1 MPGAF
6 TVETIVM
13 RPEELEQHYR
23 KQLQKTRR
31 AGRHH
36 PQIQHVLALQKNT
49 KPNPRKLCVIEGIWA
64 HEKALQ
70 AEVSIETCICCP
82 EIIHSQQAKEL
93 AVVFMEKAQAS
104 YCVSA
109 KVFERLS
116 ERDKPAGLLS
126 LVNLKVTTLK
136 QVALHDQ
143 SLLVI
148 LDGVE
153 IPGNIG
159 TIMRT
164 IDGVHADALIVCN
177 RRARMTHPKVIR
189 ASQGACFFVPTIEFE
204 DGVET
209 VMHWLKAHDF
219 TVYLAD
225 ANDGASYYGCQY
237 SGRVALVAGSE
248 RYGIT
253 RQWYAYPHE
262 NIRIP
267 MFSEITDSLNV
278 GIATTMILYEMR
290 LRQRG
295 ILKRG

>member
-1 MPGAF
+1 
-6 TVETIVM
+6 M
-13 RPEELEQHYR
+13 RAEELEQRYSKYVEETR
-23 KQLQKTRR
+23 K
-31 AGRHH
+31 AGKHH
-36 PQIQHVLALQKNT
+36 PLVQQVLALQKNT
-49 KPNPRKLCVIEGIWA
+49 KPNPRKLCVLEGVWA
-64 HEKALQ
+64 HEKALL
-70 AEVSIETCICCP
+70 AGVTIEACFCCP
-82 EIIHSQQAKEL
+82 EMVHSQQAKEL
-93 AVVFMEKAQAS
+93 AVAFLEKAQAA

-126 LVNLKVTTLK
+126 LVNLKLTTLE
-136 QVALHDQ
+136 QLALRDQ

-164 IDGVHADALIVCN
+164 IDGVQADALIVCN
-177 RRARMTHPKVIR
+177 RRARMTHPKMIR
-189 ASQGACFFVPTIEFE
+189 ASQGACFFVPIIEFE
-204 DGVET
+204 EGVET
-209 VMHWLKAHDF
+209 VIAWLKTRDF
-219 TVYLAD
+219 TTYLAD
-225 ANDGASYYGCQY
+225 ANEGKPYYECQY

-253 RQWYAYPHE
+253 KQWYANPHE
-262 NIRIP
+262 TIRIP

-278 GIATTMILYEMR
+278 GIATTMILYEIG

-295 ILKRG
+295 ILQRG